1 MAAGGSGNARLTDS
15 KPRTTADRQPSR
27 LSASEGMLNPST
39 RVSPPRNAPNFRL
52 VPPASSVITMR
63 RSFSNG
69 IGIFVAQALVPAV
82 SRLRTPDVA
91 PELRA
96 VEEDKLTHSSQRP
109 IVTVVIAGNSSRIN
123 RRNIL
128 QHRSFKGTYAEAGQ
142 KCFPESPGR
151 RWAYHWPV
159 ERELTPGSTRSGVRS
174 LRTPDVA
181 PELRAVEEDK
191 LTHSSQRPI
200 VTVVIAGNSSRI
212 NRRNILQHRSFK
224 GTYAE

>member
-1 MAAGGSGNARLTDS
+1 TLHH
-15 KPRTTADRQPSR
+15 
-27 LSASEGMLNPST
+27 
-39 RVSPPRNAPNFRL
+39 
-52 VPPASSVITMR
+52 SVET
-63 RSFSNG
+63 S
-69 IGIFVAQALVPAV
+69 
-82 SRLRTPDVA
+82 LRTPDVA

-159 ERELTPGSTRSGVRS
+159 ERELTPGSTRSGVRR
-174 LRTPDVA
+174 LRLFNCRLIQP
-181 PELRAVEEDK
+181 
-191 LTHSSQRPI
+191 
-200 VTVVIAGNSSRI
+200 AGD
-212 NRRNILQHRSFK
+212 
-224 GTYAE
+224 

>member
-1 MAAGGSGNARLTDS
+1 MRVSGMSAVLATPGLRDGDIPRARHVQFDADQLAPVVVEGPTNAF
-15 KPRTTADRQPSR
+15 QPHP
-27 LSASEGMLNPST
+27 GVQQVVGQGPST
-39 RVSPPRNAPNFRL
+39 GQVGFVFVYSFHHREQEHTSCSVDCCHVTFGLYPVTVFASRVKR
-52 VPPASSVITMR
+52 IET
-63 RSFSNG
+63 
-69 IGIFVAQALVPAV
+69 
-82 SRLRTPDVA
+82 RLRTPDVA

-174 LRTPDVA
+174 L
-181 PELRAVEEDK
+181 
-191 LTHSSQRPI
+191 
-200 VTVVIAGNSSRI
+200 SR
-212 NRRNILQHRSFK
+212 
-224 GTYAE
+224 